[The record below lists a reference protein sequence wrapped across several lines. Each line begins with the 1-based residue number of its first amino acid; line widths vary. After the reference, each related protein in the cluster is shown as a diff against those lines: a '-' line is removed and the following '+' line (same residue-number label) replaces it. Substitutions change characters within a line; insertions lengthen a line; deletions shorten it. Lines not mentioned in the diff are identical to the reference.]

1 MGSLTVSKTITGGIE
16 RSIILAKVMGVKLPK
31 LSEYRGLLEAID
43 KVEKNRGKLNAIKLW
58 KYWYNCMCRKA
69 MNETNIHEKPTF
81 WMRLSKSGYPQILK
95 PYLEWVSSEK
105 NNVLYIR
112 LILTA
117 FRSHDLA
124 KVAPVR
130 DFQTITSD
138 SSGTACY
145 ERDHRRSF
153 KKFLS
158 YSSLARDFRKDFR
171 TNIDKVVASS
181 KGKIR
186 FHYTTKSGVSG
197 SALGTAGLQSLYFIE
212 DKQME
217 DLLFRLS
224 DYFYKEDN
232 LESIIRTNQKFY
244 QNKTDDVCKP
254 KDLNKILKFPGH
266 ISFIPDNGGKTRVVG
281 IGNYWIQNTLKPLH
295 DALFR
300 TLRHI
305 AMDGTYDQISQASRV
320 AHATTQGPVWSFDLT
335 AATDRIPIII
345 QQDVMSFLSP
355 VIGDLWSKLLRSMI
369 FENQGKGYKYA
380 VGQPMGLYSSW
391 ASLATV
397 HHFIIQYC
405 AWRIGLNGPFLQYA
419 VLGDD
424 VAIWNKPVAEEYQRI
439 MSDLDVSISEAKSY
453 IPSKDGPYKA
463 EFAKRIFY
471 NGQELSGIS
480 PAVLKQGLSS
490 IWALPELVTFLVRH
504 GFAEMAEIPIS
515 RILEI
520 LSVKPKDFK
529 GLVLAF
535 RINSLLGGP
544 SLKEEDVTLADEE
557 IPSYTLQDVMEKR
570 IESLSESVDIYSQ
583 YVYYEKDEDR
593 VELENLLTNG
603 EVPRDLCIN
612 RVMADRIQQ
621 MLELQERMICYALPD
636 LAVSFNEIKAK
647 DEIEYEDNI
656 LTKIK
661 DIEYIPSIRFK
672 DLKEGLTL
680 HKDKKQYRVLFLKR
694 LVKRLL
700 TPVTEEVW

>member
-1 MGSLTVSKTITGGIE
+1 MGNLTVSKALSGGIE
-16 RSIILAKVMGVKLPK
+16 RSIILGGVMGVKLPK

-43 KVEKNRGKLNAIKLW
+43 KTERNKGKLSAIKLW

-69 MNETNIHEKPTF
+69 MNETNIHEEPPF
-81 WMRLSKSGYPQILK
+81 WIRISKSGYPLILNK
-95 PYLEWVSSEK
+95 YLGWVSSAK

-117 FRSHDLA
+117 FRSYDLA

-130 DFQTITSD
+130 DFQTITSE
-138 SSGTACY
+138 SSGTASY
-145 ERDHRRSF
+145 ERDHRQSF
-153 KKFLS
+153 KKFLT

-186 FHYTTKSGVSG
+186 FHYTTKSGISG

-224 DYFYKEDN
+224 DYFYKEDS
-232 LESIIRTNQKFY
+232 LERIMRVNQEFY
-244 QNKTDDVCKP
+244 QNKVNDVCEP
-254 KDLNKILKFPGH
+254 KNLDKIRKYPGH
-266 ISFIPDNGGKTRVVG
+266 ISFISDNGGKTRVVG

-300 TLRHI
+300 SLRHI
-305 AMDGTYDQISQASRV
+305 SMDGTYDQISQATRV
-320 AHATTQGPVWSFDLT
+320 AEATTRGPVWSFDLT
-335 AATDRIPIII
+335 AATDRIPLII
-345 QQDVMSFLSP
+345 QQDVMTFLSP
-355 VIGDLWSKLLRSMI
+355 VIGDLWTKILKSMI
-369 FENQGKGYKYA
+369 FENQGRGYKYA

-397 HHFIIQYC
+397 HHFIVQYC
-405 AWRIGLNGPFLQYA
+405 AWRTGLNGPFIQYA

-424 VAIWNKPVAEEYQRI
+424 IAIWNKAVAEEYQK
-439 MSDLDVSISEAKSY
+439 MMTVLDVSISKAKSY
-453 IPSKDGPYKA
+453 IPSSDGPYKA

-480 PAVLKQGLSS
+480 PSVLKQGLKS
-490 IWALPELVTFLVRH
+490 IWAMPELITFLVRH
-504 GFAEMAEIPIS
+504 GFSEMAEIPIS
-515 RILEI
+515 RILEVI
-520 LSVKPKDFK
+520 SVKPKDIK

-535 RINSLLGGP
+535 RINNLLGGP
-544 SLKEEDVTLADEE
+544 SLKEEGLTLADDE
-557 IPSYTLQDVMEKR
+557 IPSYSLLDVMKKR
-570 IESLSESVDIYSQ
+570 FESLSESIQIYSE
-583 YVYYEKDEDR
+583 YMFDMYGERDEDR
-593 VELENLLTNG
+593 EELENLLANG
-603 EVPRDLCIN
+603 VVPSDLCIN
-612 RVMADRIQQ
+612 RVIKDRIQQ
-621 MLELQERMICYALPD
+621 MYELQMRMVSYAKTDIADILKK
-636 LAVSFNEIKAK
+636 VHIK

-661 DIEYIPSIRFK
+661 DIEYVPSMRFK

-680 HKDKKQYRVLFLKR
+680 HQDKKQYRVLFLKR

-700 TPVTEEVW
+700 APCI